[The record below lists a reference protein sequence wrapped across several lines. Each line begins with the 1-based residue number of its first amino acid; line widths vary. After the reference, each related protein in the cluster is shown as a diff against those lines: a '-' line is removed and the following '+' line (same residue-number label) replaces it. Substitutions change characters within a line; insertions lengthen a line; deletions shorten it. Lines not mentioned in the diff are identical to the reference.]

1 MAGRRAVTML
11 EAIADPCDKP
21 LSPDTVRRARAMPR
35 PTPARPKVALPAQP
49 SGAAAV
55 VHAVLARWPELVL
68 GRPAPPL
75 RDRPRPSRR
84 AGRGKAEDRLDVA
97 DRASGH
103 WGGDGRRLRLPDHRD
118 ARREALAVF
127 WSDLWTGGSE
137 HEQWRN
143 GNLQRFRQRYVESEA
158 CRPAVV
164 ATRLQWAA
172 EIEAAGR
179 TAASG

>member
-1 MAGRRAVTML
+1 
-11 EAIADPCDKP
+11 
-21 LSPDTVRRARAMPR
+21 MPK
-35 PTPARPKVALPAQP
+35 PTPAKPKVALPPNRPPPPWFMPFWLDGRNWFWDAQRRRYVI
-49 SGAAAV
+49 GLDHHV
-55 VHAVLARWPELVL
+55 VQVVARRKIDWTWRIE
-68 GRPAPPL
+68 
-75 RDRPRPSRR
+75 
-84 AGRGKAEDRLDVA
+84 RLDTGVVTV
-97 DRASGH
+97 
-103 WGGDGRRLRLPDHRD
+103 GGFGFQIARD

-143 GNLQRFRQRYVESEA
+143 GNLQRFRQRYVQSEA